1 MMRSSLLLVVLA
13 SAAIVQPDHFVE
25 ALHRRAF
32 SSRTS
37 SSPSS
42 PSSIR
47 FDTVIGFPRGG
58 GGGSGGRSADRRLRS
73 NESSATTR
81 PSLSAQVQTVFKNLM
96 ERKATAG
103 TRAMGDS
110 LIVFIAGF
118 LVLYGMNQ
126 VRNLYPTQAEFL
138 FGTNKVGRKS
148 AELLCAENKSILFA
162 YPATISETLSPQTG
176 ITNILVGS
184 LLTLSSLF
192 IMVSKLGLQTGF
204 PVESNHIGVIFNVFR
219 MLCPVVATFLIPR
232 IFQPYG
238 GDMSAGPGRYFQSKP
253 HGMAPLFSWFFC
265 SLCEL
270 ISSVHSLFLFLK
282 QKESWLDKFIPS
294 DVDEDQNKGAVLPK
308 EWVATLYKSLW
319 LGLTIIRG
327 AFGVLLLYIFIKQFS
342 PALAIAGGS
351 RSATTSCQVLQT
363 IRSNSYEWNLTALL
377 GGMYMTLAL
386 SQLCESSGR
395 RLSSLLYIIPLM
407 LFSGKNI
414 GKTLSNY
421 IMSNNMPD
429 NYLKIVNMPG
439 GKFDDFMKSTWNSYL
454 KDSRHTTDTIESRFG
469 MCTAVLK
476 NLDKIPKTCFTGDYD
491 ASKDLS

>member
-13 SAAIVQPDHFVE
+13 SAAMVQPDHFVE

-73 NESSATTR
+73 NGSSATTR
-81 PSLSAQVQTVFKNLM
+81 PSLSAQVQIAFKNLM

-118 LVLYGMNQ
+118 LILYGMNQ

-138 FGTNKVGRKS
+138 FGTNKVGRKA

-162 YPATISETLSPQTG
+162 YPSTVSETLSPQTG

-184 LLTLSSLF
+184 LMTLSSLF

-219 MLCPVVATFLIPR
+219 MLSPVVATFLIPR

-238 GDMSAGPGRYFQSKP
+238 DDFSAGPGRFFQGAEHCKAA
-253 HGMAPLFSWFFC
+253 GFSFFIC
-265 SLCEL
+265 PLCEI

-327 AFGVLLLYIFIKQFS
+327 AFGVLILHILLKQYL
-342 PALAIAGGS
+342 PAETITSG

-363 IRSNSYEWNLTALL
+363 IRSHSYEWNLTALL

-439 GKFDDFMKSTWNSYL
+439 GKLNDFMKSTMNTYL
-454 KDSRHTTDTIESRFG
+454 KESLHTTDTIESRFG